1 MFGPQVHSASS
12 VTQEGAILEQT
23 VRTLKH
29 KTTLAMAKDPTPTNN
44 DDSAPPRFLTVDPRA
59 PAEIRRLL
67 EEADGC
73 QSMGFITGGTAC
85 ARRAIDAILETEQA
99 AGDDYAASLLTL
111 SEKHPAVAPALFQI
125 LGMLGEGDEPLD
137 ADSLKALIVTIKAVV
152 YEIYVLG
159 AERIERLMYV
169 HQLVESLK
177 RDAGAARKGAA

>member
-1 MFGPQVHSASS
+1 MVP
-12 VTQEGAILEQT
+12 IPL
-23 VRTLKH
+23 
-29 KTTLAMAKDPTPTNN
+29 MAKDQAAARH
-44 DDSAPPRFLTVDPRA
+44 DDAAAPRFLTVDARA
-59 PAEIRRLL
+59 PEEIRQLL
-67 EEADGC
+67 EESDGC
-73 QSMGFITGGTAC
+73 LNMGFITGGTAC
-85 ARRAIDAILETEQA
+85 ARRAVDHILESEHA

-169 HQLVESLK
+169 HHLVESLK
-177 RDAGAARKGAA
+177 RDTGGHQARKGAA